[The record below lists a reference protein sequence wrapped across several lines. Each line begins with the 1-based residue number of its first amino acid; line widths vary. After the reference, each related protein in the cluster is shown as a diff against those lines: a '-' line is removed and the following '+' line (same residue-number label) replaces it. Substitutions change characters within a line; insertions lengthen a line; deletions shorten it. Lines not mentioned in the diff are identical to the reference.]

1 MLSIYP
7 ACFFKEDNGYS
18 VIFPDL
24 NYLATQGD
32 TLEDAVAMAVDCL
45 AGYLYT
51 AKMDNEK
58 FPKASKLSDIN
69 IDRLSDELDITGTY
83 TDAFT
88 NMVSVDV
95 KAYAKEHFD
104 KSVRKTLNRNFLNR
118 RGNHAFLHGIGQ
130 LVFYFFARFMPF
142 FRMPHFFQFIFS
154 HFIFKHFSHD
164 LTSCCPLVCI
174 QAILSALY
182 ADFLYFSDKYPR
194 S

>member
-32 TLEDAVAMAVDCL
+32 TLEDAVTMAVDCL

-95 KAYAKEHFD
+95 MAYAKEHFD
-104 KSVRKTLNRNFLNR
+104 KSVRKTLTIPAWLNTAAQEEGINFSKTL
-118 RGNHAFLHGIGQ
+118 Q
-130 LVFYFFARFMPF
+130 E
-142 FRMPHFFQFIFS
+142 
-154 HFIFKHFSHD
+154 
-164 LTSCCPLVCI
+164 
-174 QAILSALY
+174 ALMSKLK
-182 ADFLYFSDKYPR
+182 AH
-194 S
+194 

>member
-32 TLEDAVAMAVDCL
+32 TLEDAVAMACL

-104 KSVRKTLNRNFLNR
+104 KSVRKTLTIPAWLNTAAQEEGINFSKTL
-118 RGNHAFLHGIGQ
+118 Q
-130 LVFYFFARFMPF
+130 E
-142 FRMPHFFQFIFS
+142 
-154 HFIFKHFSHD
+154 
-164 LTSCCPLVCI
+164 
-174 QAILSALY
+174 ALMSKLK
-182 ADFLYFSDKYPR
+182 AH
-194 S
+194 